1 MKFPIRKL
9 IFVRLILVDTNF
21 AIFHMDL
28 FDEILTILQGL
39 NFVVAKIC
47 NAYV

>member
-21 AIFHMDL
+21 PIFRMDL
-28 FDEILTILQGL
+28 FDEILIILQGL
-39 NFVVAKIC
+39 NFAVAKIC
-47 NAYV
+47 NVYV